1 MPSRF
6 WIWLADRLVAQDRRA
21 RAARKTDLALKKSA
35 QKRARDKASL
45 GRKLCSDPRRLE
57 RVAVVRRDTIAV
69 LLEPEHPP
77 VLVFPGQYLKP
88 PLVPSLSPIVVLVV
102 NTAPVNLDVTVSR
115 LQTADGAPVDEVNVR
130 VTVQLSANDRYRAV
144 AELAGAHGPHFET
157 HLLERVRLEVAA
169 EIHAAVTMS
178 VIDELRGDGF
188 QQVLAGRWHP
198 RGFAGGALV
207 RLRYRTEGL
216 AVPEPE
222 RGAQAAPEPKAVTPA
237 PSTAAASGQPPKAPD
252 FTLSVDAQ
260 LRRLWLSRCSTDL
273 EGIAAARAGGSVTVV
288 AVPKEDIGAYDGS
301 VLKEVLA
308 KHFGERSI
316 TFIAHTATTY
326 QELVRAWFR
335 RVDTG
340 HARLVAVQSL
350 DADDVLR
357 IVVEATS
364 GDAGGPKIGTQAD
377 REALRALLP
386 HAKIELVPADRLAA
400 SGERYR

>member
-1 MPSRF
+1 VPSRF
-6 WIWLADRLVAQDRRA
+6 WVWLADRLVAQGRRA

-35 QKRARDKASL
+35 RKRARERAPL
-45 GRKLCSDPRRLE
+45 GRRLCSDPRRLE

-88 PLVPSLSPIVVLVV
+88 ALVPSLSPIVVLVV
-102 NTAPVNLDVTVSR
+102 NTAPVTLDVTVTR
-115 LQTADGAPVDEVNVR
+115 LHTADGILVDEVTLR

-144 AELAGAHGPHFET
+144 AELASAHGTRLEA
-157 HLLERVRLEVAA
+157 HLLERVRLEVAS

-178 VIDELRGDGF
+178 VIDELRGDRF
-188 QQVLAGRWHP
+188 QQVLAGRWQP

-207 RLRYRTEGL
+207 RLGYQVEGV
-216 AVPEPE
+216 AGPEPE
-222 RGAQAAPEPKAVTPA
+222 RPPTAPEPKAVSPR
-237 PSTAAASGQPPKAPD
+237 PSTAAGSGQPPKGAD
-252 FTLSVDAQ
+252 FTLSIDAQ

-273 EGIAAARAGGSVTVV
+273 EGIAAARSGGSVTVV
-288 AVPKEDIGAYDGS
+288 AVPQAELGAYDEAA
-301 VLKEVLA
+301 LKEVLT

-326 QELVRAWFR
+326 QELVRAWFH

-340 HARLVAVQSL
+340 QARLVAVQSI
-350 DADDVLR
+350 DADDELR
-357 IVVEATS
+357 IVIDPAS
-364 GDAGGPKIGTQAD
+364 GDAGAPRIGTQAD

-386 HAKIELVPADRLAA
+386 HARIELVPADRLAA
-400 SGERYR
+400 SGERHR

>member
-88 PLVPSLSPIVVLVV
+88 ALVPSRSPIVVLVV

-144 AELAGAHGPHFET
+144 AELAAAHGPRLRGSSARAGTAGGRGRDPRRGHDVGDRGST
-157 HLLERVRLEVAA
+157 RRTVPAGAGRPLAPARVRRWRAGPTRLP
-169 EIHAAVTMS
+169 
-178 VIDELRGDGF
+178 DRGARRTR
-188 QQVLAGRWHP
+188 AG
-198 RGFAGGALV
+198 A
-207 RLRYRTEGL
+207 
-216 AVPEPE
+216 
-222 RGAQAAPEPKAVTPA
+222 GAQAAPEPKAVTPA
-237 PSTAAASGQPPKAPD
+237 PSTAAASGQPPKAAD

-350 DADDVLR
+350 DSDDVLR